1 VTPVSQITIWPQG
14 KGHLDELFSVLENP
28 QGAMKRKLLPAVVTV
43 ALMLAGSM
51 PAAAQQR
58 YIVRTTGGLNSVLN
72 LCLSANCQ
80 VQGSLDGPIG
90 QTYLVTSTDNILQ
103 ALLGGVVNLLE
114 ALLGIQSIEQDQA
127 LPIPLPPINN
137 APYGLTDTAPVN
149 YFGSVVTHGYAAQP
163 AGQIIRLTDAHNGFG
178 VAGTGIV
185 AVIDTGVDVNHP
197 VLAPVLLPGYD
208 FTRNQPGASEWLD
221 QQNGTPCESSAGQP
235 SGAVQQESAAI
246 LDQESAA
253 ILDGPPCG
261 AFGHGTMTSGVVHL
275 VAPHAHI
282 LPLKAFSS
290 GGSGYLSNIIAA
302 LYYAVQHN
310 ANVVNMSFDLSTP
323 SPALSQAVSHANRA
337 NVVLIA
343 AAGNENTSARVYPAA
358 LNGHVMGIASTTDW
372 DARSS
377 FSNYGSADV
386 WIAAPGEYVIS
397 TFPGGGYAAA
407 SGTSF
412 SSPLVAGTA
421 ALLLDAKSGLN
432 QSQAASALSHA
443 RPLTPD
449 LNHGRLD
456 AYQAISAWKSSG
468 SSWWW

>member
-1 VTPVSQITIWPQG
+1 
-14 KGHLDELFSVLENP
+14 
-28 QGAMKRKLLPAVVTV
+28 MKRKLLSAVIIAVM
-43 ALMLAGSM
+43 MLAGSK

-80 VQGSLDGPIG
+80 VQGSLDGPVG

-114 ALLGIQSIEQDQA
+114 ALLGIQSIEADQS
-127 LPIPLPPINN
+127 LPIPLPSINN

-163 AGQIIRLTDAHNGFG
+163 AGQIIRLTDARNGFG
-178 VAGTGIV
+178 VSGAGIV

-197 VLAPVLLPGYD
+197 VLVPVLLPGYD

-221 QQNGTPCESSAGQP
+221 MPQLQSGSTQQ
-235 SGAVQQESAAI
+235 SGVVQQQSAAI
-246 LDQESAA
+246 LDQQSAA
-253 ILDGPPCG
+253 ILDGRPCG

-275 VAPHAHI
+275 VAPHAKI

-290 GGSGYLSNIIAA
+290 SGTGYLSNIIAA

-310 ANVVNMSFDLSTP
+310 ANIVNMSFDLSTP
-323 SPALSQAVSHANRA
+323 SPALSQAVSYANRA
-337 NVVLIA
+337 SVILVA
-343 AAGNENTSARVYPAA
+343 AAGNESTSARVYPAA
-358 LNGHVMGIASTTDW
+358 LNGYVMGIASTTDW

-397 TFPGGGYAAA
+397 TFPGGSYAAA

-421 ALLLDAKSGLN
+421 ALLLNAKTGLN
-432 QSQAASALSHA
+432 QSKAASAFAHA
-443 RPLTPD
+443 RLLTPD

-456 AYQAISAWKSSG
+456 AYQAISAWLSSG
-468 SSWWW
+468 SSWSW

>member
-1 VTPVSQITIWPQG
+1 
-14 KGHLDELFSVLENP
+14 
-28 QGAMKRKLLPAVVTV
+28 MKRKLLSALIVAAMTV
-43 ALMLAGSM
+43 AASK
-51 PAAAQQR
+51 PATAQQR

-90 QTYLVTSTDNILQ
+90 QTYLVTTTGNILQ
-103 ALLGGVVNLLE
+103 TLVGGVVNLLE

-127 LPIPLPPINN
+127 LPLPLPTVNN
-137 APYGLTDTAPVN
+137 APYGLSDTTPVR

-163 AGQIIRLTDAHNGFG
+163 AGQIIRLTDAQNGFG
-178 VAGTGIV
+178 VSGTGIV
-185 AVIDTGVDVNHP
+185 AVVDTGVDINHP
-197 VLAPVLLPGYD
+197 VLVPVLLPGYD

-221 QQNGTPCESSAGQP
+221 MPQLQTGQTATVQQQSAAVLDQQSAAVLDQQSAAVLDGQP
-235 SGAVQQESAAI
+235 FA
-246 LDQESAA
+246 
-253 ILDGPPCG
+253 
-261 AFGHGTMTSGVVHL
+261 AFGHGTMTSGLVHL
-275 VAPHAHI
+275 AAPTAKI

-290 GGSGYLSNIIAA
+290 SGTGYLSNIIAA
-302 LYYAVQHN
+302 LYYAVQHD

-323 SPALSQAVSHANRA
+323 SPALSQAVSYANHA
-337 NVVLIA
+337 NVVLVA
-343 AAGNENTSARVYPAA
+343 AAGNENTNARVYPAA
-358 LNGHVMGIASTTDW
+358 ISGYVMGIASTTNW

-421 ALLLDAKSGLN
+421 SLLLNAKSGLN
-432 QSQAASALSHA
+432 QSHAASALSHA
-443 RPLTPD
+443 RLLTPD
-449 LNHGRLD
+449 LSHGRLD
-456 AYQAISAWKSSG
+456 VYQAISAWKSAGSG
-468 SSWWW
+468 WSW